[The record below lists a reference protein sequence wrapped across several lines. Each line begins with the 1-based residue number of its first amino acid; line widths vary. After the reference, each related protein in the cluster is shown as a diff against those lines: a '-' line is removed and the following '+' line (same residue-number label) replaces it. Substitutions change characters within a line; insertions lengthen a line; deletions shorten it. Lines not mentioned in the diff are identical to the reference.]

1 MADRA
6 TSGESEQRRRAGD
19 YILGRMSETERERA
33 ERDLEIDAAF
43 RDAVIALAEDMHIF
57 GRAETPASPSPERW
71 QAIVARIA
79 DLPQMRQ
86 ADLSGIDPEK
96 PVIGTA
102 KRTVGMGLHA
112 LPNRR
117 AIIVALGLIAAFALG
132 YLAGRL

>member
-19 YILGRMSETERERA
+19 YILGRMSESERERA

-43 RDAVIALAEDMHIF
+43 RDAVIALAKDMHVF
-57 GRAETPASPSPERW
+57 GRTGTPPSPERW
-71 QAIVARIA
+71 QTIVARIA

-96 PVIGTA
+96 PVIGTV

-117 AIIVALGLIAAFALG
+117 AIVVALGLIAAFALG